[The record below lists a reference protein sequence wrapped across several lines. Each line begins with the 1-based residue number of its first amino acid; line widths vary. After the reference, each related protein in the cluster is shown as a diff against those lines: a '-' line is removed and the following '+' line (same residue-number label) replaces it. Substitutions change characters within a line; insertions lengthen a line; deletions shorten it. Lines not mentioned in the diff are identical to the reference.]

1 MRRPFSFAL
10 TVLLM
15 YASSVYAGTEETPGQ
30 PDSQALYREALQSI
44 AEGRQNEAAD
54 ALQRVIDQEPLHAG
68 AWLDLALIQCGLGHT
83 AEAER
88 LFVIIE
94 QRFDPPGG
102 IRQLITDAR
111 QHGCNSWTAQS
122 QYSFSLGRGIDQN
135 VNQGS
140 RASYGSL
147 LSGSETQFDLA
158 PEFRP
163 RHDQFSVLSADYL
176 RDLSSSGSF
185 VYAQF
190 QSRRNDH
197 LHQYD
202 SDSLFTGAEFPWR
215 WRNWSVKANAM
226 LGFITLGGQYYQRQY
241 QGQIRIG
248 PPQVLPFSVQFNLL
262 GSLTRVE
269 YMTLTNFDATTGELR
284 AQLSRRSESGV
295 LTANLGIL
303 DDRAAGARPGGNR
316 HGLSSS
322 LQWRQRLPLGLTTDL
337 GYSWQSWQSASP
349 YAPGVIDVVRQQY
362 NHTLRAAIS
371 YPLSK
376 QTSLLLEARAVKNQE
391 NVPIFQYNGRLLQLS
406 WQWQG
411 P

>member
-1 MRRPFSFAL
+1 MCSPHVRA
-10 TVLLM
+10 
-15 YASSVYAGTEETPGQ
+15 ATEENPA
-30 PDSQALYREALQSI
+30 PDPQALYRDALQSI
-44 AEGRQNEAAD
+44 AEGRQNDAAD
-54 ALQRVIDQEPLHAG
+54 TLQRVIDQEPLHAG

-88 LFVIIE
+88 LFTIIE
-94 QRFDPPGG
+94 QRFAPPDG
-102 IRQLITDAR
+102 IMQLITDAR

-122 QYSFSLGRGIDQN
+122 QYSLSVGRGIDQN

-140 RASYGSL
+140 RANYGTL
-147 LSGSETQFDLA
+147 MGAETQFDLA

-163 RHDQFSVLSADYL
+163 KHDQFSVVSADYM
-176 RDLSSSGSF
+176 RDLSANGSF
-185 VYAQF
+185 GYAQF

-202 SDSLFTGAEFPWR
+202 SDSLFAGAEMPWR

-226 LGFITLGGQYYQRQY
+226 VGVITLGGQYYQRQF
-241 QGQIRIG
+241 QTQLRLG
-248 PPQVLPFSVQFNLL
+248 PPQILPYSVQFNLL

-269 YMTLTNFDATTGELR
+269 YMTLDNFDATTGELR
-284 AQLSRRSESGV
+284 AQLSRRGESSIV
-295 LTANLGIL
+295 SANFGIL
-303 DDRAAGARPGGNR
+303 DDRADSARPGGNR
-316 HGLSSS
+316 HGLAASA
-322 LQWRQRLPLGLTTDL
+322 QWRQRLPRGITTEL
-337 GYSWQSWQSASP
+337 GYSWQSWHSASP
-349 YAPGVIDVVRQQY
+349 YAPGVIDVVRRQY
-362 NHTLRAAIS
+362 NHSLRAAIS

-376 QTSLLLEARAVKNQE
+376 QTALLLEARAVHNQE